1 MSYSGRK
8 GEYMKNKKIIL
19 SILGILLV
27 FSILIGL
34 SYAYW
39 LTTNSQ
45 ENSNIAKAGCFD
57 TQFIENS
64 DAIKLDS
71 IYPIS
76 DSQGTKLTP
85 FSFTIK
91 NTCNYD
97 ANYQINLETLSSTL
111 KLKNIRVKLSDND
124 SNLLTNF
131 STNTKVLEST
141 DSRLLTS
148 GTLNS
153 GSSKTFEL
161 RVWLDK
167 DTTLNDINNT
177 MGADNSWEGK
187 ITVITALDSSLSNYK
202 DNVIAQAP
210 TLYQGLI
217 PVKYDASGNVVV
229 ADLKEEWYDYKTH
242 EWANAVLVN
251 CSDSTIK
258 SKYFNNDM
266 SLKDDAVGT
275 TISMDEILQMY
286 VWIPRYRYKLFNA
299 ENGTASEQA
308 IEIEFEK
315 ASAAKSTGTKNGEWL
330 THPAFTFGS
339 TELPG
344 IWVGKFE
351 ASGTTNNY
359 TIKPNEKSLA
369 NINVSTMFST
379 SMSTS
384 LDNVSKYGLSKNNVD
399 THMIK
404 NTEWGAVTYLTNSI
418 YGRYNDVATCIASG
432 CEVWINN
439 INTGYGS
446 GNVVDG
452 QIQWG
457 PSITGCAGP
466 STSASVSSSQTAC
479 ASGYDWTAK
488 GVNAS
493 TTGNQYGIYDMSGG
507 AWEYVM
513 GVQKDANGNVQVGSS
528 GFSTASLPDSK
539 YYDLYD
545 YQAEEGNEY
554 TRYHLGD
561 STKEPLK
568 NCSSQGQNAW
578 WNDGSYNIYSANP
591 WVKRGGRSD
600 NGTSAGVFDFGRDT
614 GVAWSALSFRSVLI
628 AP

>member
-1 MSYSGRK
+1 
-8 GEYMKNKKIIL
+8 MKNKKIIL

-97 ANYQINLETLSSTL
+97 ANYQINLETISSTL
-111 KLKNIRVKLSDND
+111 KLKNIRVKLSTYD

-131 STNTKVLEST
+131 NTNTKVLEST

-167 DTTLNDINNT
+167 DTTLDDINNT
-177 MGADNSWEGK
+177 VDADNSWEGK

-258 SKYFNNDM
+258 SKYFNSDM

-308 IEIEFEK
+308 IEIEFE
-315 ASAAKSTGTKNGEWL
+315 STSTAKSTGSKNGEWL
-330 THPAFTFGS
+330 THPAFTFGD

-351 ASGTTNNY
+351 ASGTTDNY
-359 TIKPNEKSLA
+359 TIKPNEKSLVG
-369 NINVSTMFST
+369 INLSTMFYTSRNVTLERST
-379 SMSTS
+379 T
-384 LDNVSKYGLSKNNVD
+384 YGLDKNDTD

-404 NTEWGAVTYLTNSI
+404 NIEWGAIAYLTNSI
-418 YGRYNDVATCIASG
+418 YGRYNDATTCISTG
-432 CEVWINN
+432 CEIWINN
-439 INTGYGS
+439 INTGYGD
-446 GNVVDG
+446 GTAVDG
-452 QIQWG
+452 QTQWG
-457 PSITGCAGP
+457 ASITGCSGA
-466 STSASVSSSQTAC
+466 TVSSSWSNSQISC

-507 AWEYVM
+507 TWEYVM
-513 GVQKDANGNVQVGSS
+513 GVQTDSS
-528 GFSTASLPDSK
+528 GDPIVSNTGFSLANFPDSK

-545 YQAEEGNEY
+545 AQES
-554 TRYHLGD
+554 TSKYHLGD
-561 STKEPLK
+561 AIKETKK
-568 NCSSQGQNAW
+568 W
-578 WNDGSYNIYSANP
+578 YNDYFGNIEESHPWLQRGGSYS
-591 WVKRGGRSD
+591 
-600 NGTSAGVFDFGRDT
+600 NGENAGIFYTDSTAGSVW
-614 GVAWSALSFRSVLI
+614 AYYSFRSVLT
-628 AP
+628 AS

>member
-1 MSYSGRK
+1 MSYSSRK

-71 IYPIS
+71 VYPIS

-124 SNLLTNF
+124 SNLLTSF

-167 DTTLNDINNT
+167 DTTINDINNT

-258 SKYFNNDM
+258 SKYFNSDM
-266 SLKDDAVGT
+266 SLRNDVVGT

-308 IEIEFEK
+308 IEIEFE
-315 ASAAKSTGTKNGEWL
+315 STSTAKSTGSKNGEWL
-330 THPAFTFGS
+330 THPAFTFGT

-351 ASGTTNNY
+351 ASGTTDNY
-359 TIKPNEKSLA
+359 TIKPNEQSLT
-369 NINVSTMFST
+369 NININTMFST
-379 SMSTS
+379 SRSPSTDS
-384 LDNVSKYGLSKNNVD
+384 AYKYGLDKSNVD
-399 THMIK
+399 THMMK
-404 NTEWGAVTYLTNSI
+404 NMEWGAVAYLTNSI
-418 YGRYNDVATCIASG
+418 YGRYNDTSTCIASG

-439 INTGYGS
+439 INTYSGTGDNPWGS
-446 GNVVDG
+446 
-452 QIQWG
+452 
-457 PSITGCAGP
+457 SITGCTGA
-466 STSASVSSSQTAC
+466 STSAGVSNSQTTC
-479 ASGYDWTAK
+479 PFGYDWKTK

-507 AWEYVM
+507 AWENVM
-513 GVQKDANGNVQVGSS
+513 GVQKDTNDNVQVGSS
-528 GFSTASLPDSK
+528 GFSIASLPDNK

-545 YQAEEGNEY
+545 YQESDGVGY
-554 TRYHLGD
+554 SRYHLGD
-561 STKEPLK
+561 ATREVLK
-568 NCSSQGQNAW
+568 DTSSQGQKAW
-578 WNDGSYNIYSANP
+578 WSDYSYNIYSSIP
-591 WVKRGGRSD
+591 WVSRGGFYG
-600 NGTSAGVFDFGRDT
+600 NGSNAGVFNFGRHNGLRNT
-614 GVAWSALSFRSVLI
+614 ANSFRSVLT
-628 AP
+628 AS

>member
-1 MSYSGRK
+1 M
-8 GEYMKNKKIIL
+8 
-19 SILGILLV
+19 
-27 FSILIGL
+27 
-34 SYAYW
+34 
-39 LTTNSQ
+39 
-45 ENSNIAKAGCFD
+45 
-57 TQFIENS
+57 
-64 DAIKLDS
+64 
-71 IYPIS
+71 
-76 DSQGTKLTP
+76 
-85 FSFTIK
+85 
-91 NTCNYD
+91 
-97 ANYQINLETLSSTL
+97 
-111 KLKNIRVKLSDND
+111 
-124 SNLLTNF
+124 
-131 STNTKVLEST
+131 LEST

-167 DTTLNDINNT
+167 DTTLDDINNT

-258 SKYFNNDM
+258 SKYFNSDM

-308 IEIEFEK
+308 IEIEFE
-315 ASAAKSTGTKNGEWL
+315 STSTAKSTGSKNGEWL
-330 THPAFTFGS
+330 THPAFTFGN

-351 ASGTTNNY
+351 ASGTVNSY
-359 TIKPNEKSLA
+359 MIKPNEKSLT
-369 NINVSTMFST
+369 NINISTMFST
-379 SMSTS
+379 SKNIVLEKSAT
-384 LDNVSKYGLSKNNVD
+384 YGLNKNESD

-404 NTEWGAVTYLTNSI
+404 NIEWGAVSYLTNSI
-418 YGRYNDVATCIASG
+418 YGRYTDDLTCIISG

-439 INTGYGS
+439 VNTGYGN
-446 GNVVDG
+446 GTAVDG
-452 QIQWG
+452 QVQWG
-457 PSITGCAGP
+457 PSITGCAGT
-466 STSASVSSSQTAC
+466 STSTGVLSSQTAC
-479 ASGYDWTAK
+479 ISGYDWTTK

-493 TTGNQYGIYDMSGG
+493 TTGNQYGIYDMAGG

-513 GVQKDANGNVQVGSS
+513 GVQKDSSGEIQYSSS
-528 GFSTASLPDSK
+528 GFSLSNMPDSK
-539 YYDLYD
+539 YYDIYD
-545 YQAEEGNEY
+545 YQAEDSVVY

-561 STKEPLK
+561 ATREVLK
-568 NCSSQGQNAW
+568 DTSSQGKNAW
-578 WNDGSYNIYSANP
+578 WNDYSYSIYSSYP
-591 WVKRGGRSD
+591 WVSRGGHYYND
-600 NGTSAGVFDFGRDT
+600 TAAGVFSFNST
-614 GVAWSALSFRSVLI
+614 GAGGWTGISFRSVLT

>member
-19 SILGILLV
+19 SILGLLLV

-64 DAIKLDS
+64 DAINLDS
-71 IYPIS
+71 VYPIS

-153 GSSKTFEL
+153 GSSKIFEL

-167 DTTLNDINNT
+167 DTTLDDINNT

-217 PVKYDASGNVVV
+217 PVKYDASGNVIV

-258 SKYFNNDM
+258 SKYFNSDM
-266 SLKDDAVGT
+266 SLKDDTVGK

-315 ASAAKSTGTKNGEWL
+315 ASADKSTGSKNGEWL
-330 THPAFTFGS
+330 THPAFTFGT

-351 ASGTTNNY
+351 ASGTTDNY
-359 TIKPNEKSLA
+359 TIKPNEKSLT
-369 NINVSTMFST
+369 NITLSTMFYT
-379 SMSTS
+379 AQKVTTPNA
-384 LDNVSKYGLSKNNVD
+384 LKYGLNNKEIDSHMMKN
-399 THMIK
+399 M
-404 NTEWGAVTYLTNSI
+404 EWGAIAFLTNSI
-418 YGRYNDVATCIASG
+418 YGRYNDSSTCIASG

-439 INTGYGS
+439 INTGYGN
-446 GNVVDG
+446 GTAVDG
-452 QIQWG
+452 QPQWG
-457 PSITGCAGP
+457 PSITGCAGS
-466 STSASVSSSQTAC
+466 STSAGVSSSQTAC
-479 ASGYDWTAK
+479 ASGYDWKTK

-513 GVQKDANGNVQVGSS
+513 GVQKDAEGNVQVGSS
-528 GFSTASLPDSK
+528 GFSTSSLPDSK

-545 YQAEEGNEY
+545 YQAEDGVGY

-561 STKEPLK
+561 ATREVLK
-568 NCSSQGQNAW
+568 NTSSQGGNAW
-578 WNDGSYNIYSANP
+578 WSDYSYNIYGSEP
-591 WVKRGGRSD
+591 WVLRGGGPGSGS
-600 NGTSAGVFDFGRDT
+600 NAGVFDFNRDN
-614 GVAWSALSFRSVLI
+614 GWSYTIGSFRSVLT
-628 AP
+628 AN